1 MPHINVIAYKKR
13 LTDEFNDLVR
23 QQNATRSARKTV
35 ALDQQSVGRLSRM
48 DAMQQQAMAQ
58 ATQRRRQAEAT
69 QIKAALLR
77 IEKDEF
83 GYCANCGTEIDPR
96 RLDVKPTVTTCI
108 SCARD

>member
-13 LTDEFNDLVR
+13 LTDEFDDLVR
-23 QQNATRSARKTV
+23 QQDATRFARKAV

-69 QIKAALLR
+69 QIKAALIR

-83 GYCANCGTEIDPR
+83 GYCENCGIEIDPR
-96 RLDVKPTVTTCI
+96 RLDVKPTVTTCV
-108 SCARD
+108 SCARG